1 MDGHLYIASEG
12 ESTVPDRCAHH
23 DGTTGK
29 GSRFVSDLDT
39 VRRVVDDVVR
49 EDFQVYAV
57 MAWTRKDCTSL
68 MQIVEKPSA
77 GVVETLRGGAVIQ
90 RVKLRRVLVNREV

>member
-1 MDGHLYIASEG
+1 M
-12 ESTVPDRCAHH
+12 PDRCAHH

-39 VRRVVDDVVR
+39 VRRVVDNVVR

-77 GVVETLRGGAVIQ
+77 GVVEMLRGGAVIQ

>member
-1 MDGHLYIASEG
+1 
-12 ESTVPDRCAHH
+12 
-23 DGTTGK
+23 
-29 GSRFVSDLDT
+29 VSDLDA
-39 VRRVVDDVVR
+39 VWRVVDNVVR

-77 GVVETLRGGAVIQ
+77 GVVEMLRGGTVRQ